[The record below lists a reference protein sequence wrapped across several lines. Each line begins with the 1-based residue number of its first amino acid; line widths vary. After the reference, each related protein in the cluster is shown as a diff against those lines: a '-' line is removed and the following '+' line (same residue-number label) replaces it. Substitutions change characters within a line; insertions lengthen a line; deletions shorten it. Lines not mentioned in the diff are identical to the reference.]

1 MASSIGNTLLSS
13 RELIEKAFDMID
25 KDKDGF
31 LDKEEILL
39 ALGGVEERL
48 YEQMLEECDVDHDGL
63 ISRE

>member
-1 MASSIGNTLLSS
+1 
-13 RELIEKAFDMID
+13 MID